1 MPKGRS
7 FIMKTTPILNLQ
19 DIVDSYE
26 DPAVL
31 ISDEYEIIRANSA
44 YLELYNI
51 ETHCHEPMAS
61 GPLAADKL
69 TSPTVLDRM
78 HLSKKQHCYEISHQY
93 SRSCD
98 QEGESCPLQLA
109 KSTQRNQRVLHVHHT
124 RYGEE
129 HVDVSLYPIRDK
141 NGTFY
146 FLEVMKTIKHAS
158 PKSVQKGMV
167 GKSPAFNKLL
177 GLINRVADYDI
188 SVLLQGD
195 SGSGKELVA
204 HAIHQASIRHSMA
217 CVTVECSGLSESL
230 FESEL
235 FGHEK
240 GAFTGAIIRKKGLVE
255 EAEGGTLFLDEI
267 GDVPMSLQVKLLR
280 LIETRTF
287 RRVGGVEQLNTD
299 FRLICATHKNLQEM
313 VKRGEFR
320 EDLYYRISTF
330 PIRLPALRERREDI
344 PLLVD
349 TILERI
355 AGHKKMQ
362 VSNDVLTFFKQY
374 SFPGNIRQ
382 LRNFLELGRV
392 MTDSNIIE
400 IEHLPQELLI
410 SEQIIAA
417 QESVK
422 DNDVK
427 INFKTNDEFVEK
439 LLTLEEHENEYLVWL
454 KPRFKGDISAL
465 AKKLGVSERT
475 LYRKLKGIDGKK

>member
-1 MPKGRS
+1 
-7 FIMKTTPILNLQ
+7 MKSTPVLNLQ
-19 DIVDSYE
+19 DIIDSYKE
-26 DPAVL
+26 PAVI

-44 YLELYNI
+44 YLELYNLDI
-51 ETHCHEPMAS
+51 NAYEPDSS
-61 GPLAADKL
+61 GIAAADKSASQTFLDGLHL
-69 TSPTVLDRM
+69 TGKP
-78 HLSKKQHCYEISHQY
+78 HCYVVSHNY
-93 SRSCD
+93 SHSCD
-98 QEGESCPLQLA
+98 LEGESCPLQLA
-109 KSTQRNQRVLHVHHT
+109 KSTKSNQRVLHVHHT

-129 HVDVSLYPIRDK
+129 HVDISLYPIRDDDDSL
-141 NGTFY
+141 Y

-158 PKSVQKGMV
+158 PTSAQQGMV

-177 GLINRVADYDI
+177 ELISRVAEYDI

-204 HAIHQASIRHSMA
+204 HAIHQASSRKSMA

-240 GAFTGAIIRKKGLVE
+240 GAFTGAVNKKKGLVE
-255 EAEGGTLFLDEI
+255 DAGGGTLFLDEI

-287 RRVGGVEQLNTD
+287 RRVGGIEQLNAD

-313 VKRGEFR
+313 VNQGDFR

-330 PIRLPALRERREDI
+330 PIKLPALRERREDI
-344 PLLVD
+344 PLLID

-355 AGHKKMQ
+355 TGHKKMQ
-362 VSNDVLTFFKQY
+362 VSEAVLDLFKQY

-392 MTDSNIIE
+392 MTDSNVIK
-400 IEHLPQELLI
+400 IEHLPEGVFNHEQKKETEQSMFDNLRLKSGLEADLEPGENEEIMDKLI
-410 SEQIIAA
+410 
-417 QESVK
+417 
-422 DNDVK
+422 
-427 INFKTNDEFVEK
+427 
-439 LLTLEEHENEYLVWL
+439 TLEQHENEYLLWL
-454 KPRFKGDISAL
+454 QQHFKGDNVAL
-465 AKKLGVSERT
+465 AKKLGISERT
-475 LYRKLKGIDGKK
+475 LYRKLKMD

>member
-1 MPKGRS
+1 
-7 FIMKTTPILNLQ
+7 MKTTPVLNLQ

-31 ISDEYEIIRANSA
+31 VSDKYEIVKANLA
-44 YLELYNI
+44 YFELYNI
-51 ETHCHEPMAS
+51 DAQYHQPGAVKEKSSDNQIM
-61 GPLAADKL
+61 
-69 TSPTVLDRM
+69 SPGIKTIQV
-78 HLSKKQHCYEISHQY
+78 SEKQHCYEISHQY
-93 SRSCD
+93 THSCD
-98 QEGESCPLQLA
+98 KEGESCPLQLA
-109 KSTQRNQRVLHVHHT
+109 KKTQSNQRVLHIHQT

-129 HVDVSLYPIRDK
+129 HVDVSLYPIRDANDK
-141 NGTFY
+141 LY

-167 GKSPAFNKLL
+167 GKSPSFNKLL
-177 GLINRVADYDI
+177 ALINRVAEYDT
-188 SVLLQGD
+188 SVLLQGE

-204 HAIHQASIRHSMA
+204 HAVHQASLRHSMA

-240 GAFTGAIIRKKGLVE
+240 GSFTGAVNRKKGLVE

-287 RRVGGVEQLNTD
+287 RRVGGVEQLNAD
-299 FRLICATHKNLQEM
+299 FRLVCATHKNLQEM

-330 PIRLPALRERREDI
+330 PIKLPSLRERREDI

-355 AGHKKMQ
+355 AGHKNMQ
-362 VSNDVLTFFKQY
+362 VSNTVLSFFKQY
-374 SFPGNIRQ
+374 AFPGNIRQ
-382 LRNFLELGRV
+382 LRNILERGRV
-392 MTDSNIIE
+392 MTDTNVIE
-400 IEHLPQELLI
+400 LQHLPDELLNSHHEDGSDMKAWDNECFDSRVI
-410 SEQIIAA
+410 DIAA
-417 QESVK
+417 
-422 DNDVK
+422 
-427 INFKTNDEFVEK
+427 IDERSLDK
-439 LLTLEEHENEYLVWL
+439 LPTLEEHENEYLSWL
-454 KPRFKGDISAL
+454 KQNYTGDNNAL
-465 AKKLGVSERT
+465 AIKLGVSERT
-475 LYRKLKGIDGKK
+475 LYRKFKSIEN